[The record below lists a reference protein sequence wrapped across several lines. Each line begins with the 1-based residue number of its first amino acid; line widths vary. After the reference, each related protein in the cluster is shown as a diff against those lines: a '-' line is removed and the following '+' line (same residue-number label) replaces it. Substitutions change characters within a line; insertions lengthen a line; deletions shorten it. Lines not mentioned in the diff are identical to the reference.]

1 MLSGQAV
8 PEAVC
13 SQGRHA
19 EGDWGQ
25 GVAVAAEHVEVPRH
39 IEPRLRHALDTFRVV
54 VLEGPRQSGKT
65 TLAHRIVGSGTYLNL
80 DDATVRSF
88 ALDDPAGLIAGRP
101 RPIVIDEVQRGG
113 DDLVRAVKLA
123 VDVDPTPGG
132 FLLTGSTGFLT
143 VPVFSESLAG
153 RAVFFNL
160 APLSQAELERG
171 PGGLLSRLVDGVA
184 AAPTGISELMRT
196 APSALTR
203 ADYAGRICRGGY
215 PEAVGLGESDRRL
228 WFDAY
233 VHTAVTRDI
242 VEVTGARRSTELSRL
257 LRAAAARTASEMVMS
272 DIHRDLELGS
282 IDTTAD
288 YLSYLEMTHLVTRL
302 AGWATGAATRAKRRP
317 KIHLNDTGLATAL
330 LGLTAESLD
339 DPASALRGPLHETF
353 AVNELRRQASALGQ
367 PLNFCHY
374 RDSRGREVDLL
385 IERPDGRV
393 IAVEIKAGATVR
405 PTDAKWLTW
414 LRDLIGDRFEIG
426 LVLYT
431 GAAPLRVADRV
442 VALPL
447 SHLWE
452 T

>member
-1 MLSGQAV
+1 MTG
-8 PEAVC
+8 
-13 SQGRHA
+13 
-19 EGDWGQ
+19 
-25 GVAVAAEHVEVPRH
+25 HVEIQRR

-54 VLEGPRQSGKT
+54 VLGGPRQSGKT
-65 TLAHRIVGSGTYLNL
+65 TLAQRIVGSGTYLNL
-80 DDATVRSF
+80 DDPTVRSF
-88 ALDDPAGLIAGRP
+88 ALDDPTGFIAGRP

-123 VDVDPTPGG
+123 VDADPNPGG
-132 FLLTGSTGFLT
+132 FLLTGSTSFLT

-153 RAVFFNL
+153 RAVFFDL
-160 APLSQAELERG
+160 MPFSQVEMEG
-171 PGGLLSRLVDGVA
+171 SGNGLLTFLLDGPRA
-184 AAPTGISELMRT
+184 QTTAIHELSHV
-196 APSALTR
+196 APSAVTR
-203 ADYAGRICRGGY
+203 ADYAERICRGGY
-215 PEAVGLGESDRRL
+215 PEAIGLEESDRRL

-242 VEVTGARRSTELSRL
+242 VEVTGARRSIELARL
-257 LRAAAARTASEMVMS
+257 LRAAAARTASELVMR

-302 AGWATGAATRAKRRP
+302 GGWATGAATRAKRRP
-317 KIHLNDTGLATAL
+317 KIHVNDTGLATTL

-339 DPASALRGPLHETF
+339 DPASVQRGPLHETF
-353 AVNELRRQASALGQ
+353 AVNELRRQASAMGQ
-367 PLNFCHY
+367 PLNFGHY
-374 RDSRGREVDLL
+374 RDSRGREVDVL

-393 IAVEIKAGATVR
+393 IAMEIKAGATVR
-405 PTDAKWLTW
+405 PTDARWLTW

-431 GAAPLRVADRV
+431 GSAPQPVADRV

-447 SHLWE
+447 SYLWE
-452 T
+452 V

>member
-1 MLSGQAV
+1 MTG
-8 PEAVC
+8 
-13 SQGRHA
+13 HM
-19 EGDWGQ
+19 
-25 GVAVAAEHVEVPRH
+25 EVHRH

-54 VLEGPRQSGKT
+54 VLGGPRQSGKT

-80 DDATVRSF
+80 DDPTVRSF
-88 ALDDPAGLIAGRP
+88 ALDDPTGFVAGRP

-123 VDVDPTPGG
+123 VDADPTPGG
-132 FLLTGSTGFLT
+132 FLLTGSTSFLT

-153 RAVFFNL
+153 RAVFFDL
-160 APLSQAELERG
+160 APFSQVEMDG
-171 PGGLLSRLVDGVA
+171 SGNGLLPLLLDGA
-184 AAPTGISELMRT
+184 QTQATAIHELLHAAPSIV
-196 APSALTR
+196 TR
-203 ADYAGRICRGGY
+203 AAYADRICRGGY
-215 PEAVGLGESDRRL
+215 PEAIALGESDRRL

-242 VEVTGARRSTELSRL
+242 VEVTGARRSTELARL
-257 LRAAAARTASEMVMS
+257 LRAAAARTASELVMS

-302 AGWATGAATRAKRRP
+302 GGWATGAATRAKRRP
-317 KIHLNDTGLATAL
+317 KIHVNDTGLATAL

-339 DPASALRGPLHETF
+339 DPASKQRGPLHETF
-353 AVNELRRQASALGQ
+353 AVNELRRQASAMGQ
-367 PLNFCHY
+367 PLNFGHY
-374 RDSRGREVDLL
+374 RDSRGREVDVL
-385 IERPDGRV
+385 IERPNGRV

-431 GAAPLRVADRV
+431 GSVPLPVTDRIAAI
-442 VALPL
+442 PL
-447 SHLWE
+447 SYLWE
-452 T
+452 V

>member
-1 MLSGQAV
+1 MVTGH
-8 PEAVC
+8 
-13 SQGRHA
+13 G
-19 EGDWGQ
+19 
-25 GVAVAAEHVEVPRH
+25 EVQRR
-39 IEPRLRHALDTFRVV
+39 IEPRLRHSLDTFRVV
-54 VLEGPRQSGKT
+54 VLGGPRQSGKT

-80 DDATVRSF
+80 DDPTVRSF
-88 ALDDPAGLIAGRP
+88 ALDDPTGFIVGRP

-113 DDLVRAVKLA
+113 DDLIRAVKLA
-123 VDVDPTPGG
+123 VDADPTPGG
-132 FLLTGSTGFLT
+132 FLLTGSTNFLT

-153 RAVFFNL
+153 RAVFFDL
-160 APLSQAELERG
+160 APFSQVEMEG
-171 PGGLLSRLVDGVA
+171 TGDGLLTFLLDDGRA
-184 AAPTGISELMRT
+184 QATATHELLHA
-196 APSALTR
+196 APSAVTR
-203 ADYAGRICRGGY
+203 ADYADRICRGGY
-215 PEAVGLGESDRRL
+215 PEAINLGESDRRL

-242 VEVTGARRSTELSRL
+242 VEVTGARRSTELARL
-257 LRAAAARTASEMVMS
+257 LRAAAARTASELVMR

-288 YLSYLEMTHLVTRL
+288 YLSYLEMTHLVTRMS
-302 AGWATGAATRAKRRP
+302 GWATGAATRAKRRP
-317 KIHLNDTGLATAL
+317 KVHVNDTGLAAAL
-330 LGLTAESLD
+330 LGLTAKSLD
-339 DPASALRGPLHETF
+339 GPASEQRGPLHETF
-353 AVNELRRQASALGQ
+353 AVNELRRQAAALGQ

-426 LVLYT
+426 LVLCT
-431 GAAPLRVADRV
+431 GSAPLPVADRI

-447 SHLWE
+447 SYLWE
-452 T
+452 I

>member
-1 MLSGQAV
+1 MT
-8 PEAVC
+8 
-13 SQGRHA
+13 R
-19 EGDWGQ
+19 
-25 GVAVAAEHVEVPRH
+25 HVEVRRH

-54 VLEGPRQSGKT
+54 VLGGPRQAGKT
-65 TLAHRIVGSGTYLNL
+65 TLAQRVLGSGTYLNL
-80 DDATVRSF
+80 DDPTVRSF
-88 ALDDPAGLIAGRP
+88 ALDDPTGFIADRS

-123 VDVDPTPGG
+123 VDADPAPGG
-132 FLLTGSTGFLT
+132 FLLTGSTSFLT

-153 RAVFFNL
+153 RAVFFDL
-160 APLSQAELERG
+160 APFSQIEMQG
-171 PGGLLSRLVDGVA
+171 SGDGLLSLLLDDTPDRTGAIQELLH
-184 AAPTGISELMRT
+184 AAPSTV
-196 APSALTR
+196 TR
-203 ADYAGRICRGGY
+203 ADYAARICRGGY
-215 PEAVGLGESDRRL
+215 PEAIGLGESDRRL

-242 VEVTGARRSTELSRL
+242 VEVTGARRSTELARL
-257 LRAAAARTASEMVMS
+257 LRAVAARTASELVMR

-302 AGWATGAATRAKRRP
+302 GGWATGAATRAKRRP
-317 KIHLNDTGLATAL
+317 KIHVNDTGLATAL
-330 LGLTAESLD
+330 LGLTAESLN
-339 DPASALRGPLHETF
+339 DPASEQRGPLHETF
-353 AVNELRRQASALGQ
+353 AVNELRRQASAMGQ
-367 PLNFCHY
+367 PLNFSHY

-405 PTDAKWLTW
+405 PSDAKWLTW
-414 LRDLIGDRFEIG
+414 LRDLIEDRFEIG

-431 GAAPLRVADRV
+431 GSAPLPVADRV

-447 SHLWE
+447 SCLWE

>member
-1 MLSGQAV
+1 MV
-8 PEAVC
+8 T
-13 SQGRHA
+13 RHA
-19 EGDWGQ
+19 E
-25 GVAVAAEHVEVPRH
+25 VHRH

-54 VLEGPRQSGKT
+54 VLGGPRQSGKT

-80 DDATVRSF
+80 DDPTVRSF
-88 ALDDPAGLIAGRP
+88 ALDDPTGFIADRP

-123 VDVDPTPGG
+123 VDADPTPGG
-132 FLLTGSTGFLT
+132 FLLTGSTSFLT

-153 RAVFFNL
+153 RAVFFDL
-160 APLSQAELERG
+160 APFSQIEMEG
-171 PGGLLSRLVDGVA
+171 SGDGLLPRLLDGTPDRTGA
-184 AAPTGISELMRT
+184 IQELLHAAPST
-196 APSALTR
+196 ASR
-203 ADYAGRICRGGY
+203 ADYAERICRGGY
-215 PEAVGLGESDRRL
+215 PEAISLGESDRRL

-242 VEVTGARRSTELSRL
+242 VEVTGARRSTELARL
-257 LRAAAARTASEMVMS
+257 LRAAAARTASELVMR
-272 DIHRDLELGS
+272 DVHRDLELGS

-302 AGWATGAATRAKRRP
+302 GGWATGAATRAKRRP
-317 KIHLNDTGLATAL
+317 KIHVNDTGLATAL
-330 LGLTAESLD
+330 LGLTAESLN
-339 DPASALRGPLHETF
+339 DPASEQRGPLHETF
-353 AVNELRRQASALGQ
+353 AVNELRRQASAMGQ
-367 PLNFCHY
+367 ALNFSHY

-385 IERPDGRV
+385 IERPDGRI

-405 PTDAKWLTW
+405 PTDAKWLAW
-414 LRDLIGDRFEIG
+414 LRDLIGDRFEAG

-431 GAAPLRVADRV
+431 GSAPLPVADRV

-447 SHLWE
+447 SYLWE